1 MTFFI
6 QMINGEKKLKYYLI
20 MKTIVTYRPSHY
32 QIPTLKFQCSWFY
45 VPECDHEENS
55 IQIHMHKQ
63 SLFFQ
68 ASPSVSSAAL
78 SFFLSHRKEE
88 ELDSKDA
95 IILHQFSR
103 PRTGAPSL
111 SPFCLKLETYLRMVD
126 LPYQVE
132 LCLQWKNT

>member
-1 MTFFI
+1 
-6 QMINGEKKLKYYLI
+6 
-20 MKTIVTYRPSHY
+20 
-32 QIPTLKFQCSWFY
+32 
-45 VPECDHEENS
+45 
-55 IQIHMHKQ
+55 MHKQ
-63 SLFFQ
+63 NMFFQ
-68 ASPSVSSAAL
+68 ASPSVLSAAL
-78 SFFLSHRKEE
+78 SCFLPHRKEE

-132 LCLQWKNT
+132 LQQIKT